1 MIRRADIRVIG
12 IVQGVNFRY
21 ATKRKADELGLS
33 GTVRN
38 MLDGSVHIACEGDE
52 KNVTRLVE
60 WCKLGPPG
68 ARVDRV
74 DTEWM
79 ESSSHHYTG
88 FSITY

>member
-1 MIRRADIRVIG
+1 MIRMADIRIAG

-21 ATKRKADELGLS
+21 STKRRADEFGLS

-38 MLDGSVHIACEGDE
+38 MPDGSVHIVCEGDE
-52 KNVTRLVE
+52 QDITRLIE

-68 ARVDRV
+68 GRVDQV
-74 DTEWM
+74 DAEWI
-79 ESSSHHYTG
+79 ESSSRRYTG

>member
-12 IVQGVNFRY
+12 IVQGVYFRNT
-21 ATKRKADELGLS
+21 AKRKADELGLS
-33 GTVRN
+33 GVVRN
-38 MLDGSVHIACEGDE
+38 MPDGSVHIVCEGDE
-52 KNVTRLVE
+52 KDVAHLIE

-79 ESSSHHYTG
+79 ESSSRSYTG